1 VHVISKKKLREFYAK
16 PADAEEPLLAWHRT
30 VSKASWRTLNDVRN
44 SFPSADLVGNQ
55 TVFNI
60 KGNHHRLIAHIRYE
74 SQTIFI
80 RHVLTH
86 AEYSRNTWK
95 Q

>member
-1 VHVISKKKLREFYAK
+1 MHVISKKKLREFYAK
-16 PADAEEPLLAWHRT
+16 HADAEEPLLAWHRT
-30 VSKASWRTLNDVRN
+30 VSKVSWRTLNDVGN
-44 SFPSADLVGNQ
+44 SVQSADLVGNQ
-55 TVFNI
+55 TVFKI
-60 KGNHHRLIAHIRYE
+60 KGNHHRLNVHIKYE

-86 AEYSRNTWK
+86 AEYGRNTWK

>member
-1 VHVISKKKLREFYAK
+1 MHVISKKKLREFYGRHT
-16 PADAEEPLLAWHRT
+16 DAEEPLLAWYRIA
-30 VSKASWRTLNDVRN
+30 SKARWTNLVNVRQTY
-44 SFPSADLVGNQ
+44 PSADLVGDK

-60 KGNHHRLIAHIRYE
+60 KGNHYRLIVYIKYE

-86 AEYSRNTWK
+86 AEYNRGDWK
-95 Q
+95 P